1 MDIEKTLIHEYLIKT
16 PESMKSKYRRQ
27 KMKSRNLSRI
37 GLNLLALP
45 VLILFTL
52 LSFPASSSSQSL
64 KIYCIDVD
72 QGSATLLVTPNNK
85 SILID
90 CGDDNTSD
98 SVYKIITEE
107 AGLKS
112 LDYFICTHYHDD
124 HYGALDKLIAK
135 GITINEKYYDR
146 DSQSWLTETRKNSDD
161 YNEYKVASAGKRQ
174 YLKPGSKINADN
186 EVDIECFVANGRA
199 KGEHGSIEYPSDEN
213 GYSLGLII
221 SYKGFDFLIAGDL
234 NEEVEPKLVQLGV
247 LKDVDVYHVNHHGSE
262 TSSSMNFLNTIKP
275 EVCIISS
282 GTNGTYKHPRKKTL
296 ERLASI
302 SSVKDIYQINK
313 NMDEGR
319 YPDKI
324 KNVPDEFIGDL
335 DCQGDEGTIVV
346 EVKEDTYT
354 VRILDKDV
362 EKVYHTQKL

>member
-1 MDIEKTLIHEYLIKT
+1 
-16 PESMKSKYRRQ
+16 
-27 KMKSRNLSRI
+27 MKSRNLSRI
-37 GLNLLALP
+37 ELKLLALP
-45 VLILFTL
+45 LLILFSVLAFAT
-52 LSFPASSSSQSL
+52 SSSSQSL

-98 SVYKIITEE
+98 SVYKILTEE

-112 LDYFICTHYHDD
+112 VDFFVCTHYHDD
-124 HYGALDKLIAK
+124 HYGALDKLIDK

-146 DSQSWLTETRKNSDD
+146 DSQSWLSETRKNSDD
-161 YNEYKVASAGKRQ
+161 YKEYEDAAAGKRQ
-174 YLKPGSKINADN
+174 YLKPGWKINADN
-186 EVDIECFVANGRA
+186 EVEIECFVANGRA
-199 KGEHGSIEYPSDEN
+199 KGEHGSIDYPSDEN

-262 TSSSMNFLNTIKP
+262 TSSSKDFLNSIKP

-282 GTNGTYKHPRKKTL
+282 GTNGTYKHPRKNTI

-313 NMDEGR
+313 NMDEDR
-319 YPDKI
+319 YPNKI
-324 KNVPDEFIGDL
+324 KNVPDEFIGDV
-335 DCQGDEGTIVV
+335 DCEGDEGTILID
-346 EVKEDTYT
+346 VKENTY
-354 VRILDKDV
+354 VIKILSRGI
-362 EKVYHTQKL
+362 EKVYDIEK